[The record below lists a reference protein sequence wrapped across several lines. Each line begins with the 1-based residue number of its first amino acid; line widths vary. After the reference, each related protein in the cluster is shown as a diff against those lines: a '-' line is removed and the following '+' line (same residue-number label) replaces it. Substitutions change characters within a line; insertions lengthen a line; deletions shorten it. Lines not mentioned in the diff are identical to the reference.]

1 MKKISTFLKFRFN
14 LRKKCSLI
22 SRLILIILFVAKIQ
36 SIDDLKRIYI
46 GNDNYYIIDEKE
58 INFYQNKGTTNNM
71 ILMYT
76 FSNAQKIKDV
86 TELENIGYGKF
97 NCNPEVRNLIL
108 VKNYIYYVLDDDYYC
123 NEELSKINGKALQLI
138 AFECVGLFSYYY
150 IVFIDNNKNLNL
162 HYYKKLSGSC
172 LLSKKSE
179 IYESLIFNEIG
190 SENFS
195 CEKMDSSSKGEVL
208 TCFYKSATENQ
219 IVATSFNINYV
230 QMFSNKINELK
241 TSSAQIN
248 GATIIKS
255 QLSQDS
261 KKAYVCFLNNNNDCD
276 CLTYNIDTNQ
286 WTGIKTYLNNCL
298 STSLNSLNLDYFDTS
313 NQFILSYSDSP
324 DSYKVVRFDENL
336 NIVNE
341 NTNNTYDLSEYLQQ
355 KCSNYYSSV
364 LYNPEDINY
373 LINCD
378 NSFIVKADTEIQLAQ
393 ITLVY
398 NYTYSTFPISS
409 TLITTIPSTLPNKL
423 TYTTHLTYSTHLT
436 YTTHLTYSTYTTI
449 ISTIISSSKFFNVNN
464 NIYQE
469 YTNKTK
475 EEIIDNLD
483 TFIEDYNF
491 DNIYEIFGNDF
502 NIKISP
508 INSDIHSNI
517 STYINFSNCYNILKK
532 LNPSS
537 KLTVFQIQIDNTY
550 EKSLINNVEYA
561 VFNDD
566 KERLDLSVCKDED
579 IRINY
584 ELNMSLINMTKIR
597 YYYDQG
603 IDVFNIED
611 EFFNDICY
619 SYSENESDMILKDR
633 INDIYQNYSLCENNC
648 EYEKINFTQNMVTCK
663 CSLKT
668 YIESTVE
675 PPDLYVVIRDS
686 FKDSNIAVLKC
697 YKLVFSFKDKLQ
709 NIGFWIFTVLVFL
722 HIPFI
727 IYYCVYTIDP
737 IKLYVYKEMEKFNYL
752 IKTKNPKKKTE
763 KKAYF
768 NKINQKFKF
777 VVGELGDNSSRTGIF
792 KLKNIRQAKDK
803 YKKNNISS
811 MSSKSLKNLSKQKS
825 LKNKEK
831 NDKNKKN
838 DKKKDKNKKS
848 DKKNDKNNKKFK
860 SPIVYLNYKILNQ
873 NYINMNNNERVSTI
887 NKIKMKDK
895 NFKNEKIKQNKITK
909 IIQNNYSL
917 IRMDANN
924 SFNVEYSGSNF
935 ILDNYIYETAIIND
949 KRKFCDIFYVSI
961 LGKENIINIIFF
973 RTPLDLY
980 SLRMCNFIFTY
991 SCDLAFNTIFYS
1003 NENISE
1009 KYHYEGDNL
1018 FLFTL
1023 INNLV
1028 QSITSSIVGLIFV
1041 NIFQHMIDY
1050 RGNFE
1055 DIFKKEEKKLRKN
1068 KDYKVSR
1075 KKKIQIF
1082 NKVRK
1087 IFANLKIKIG
1097 FFIVLEFLIML
1108 FFYYFVTAF
1117 CEVYKQTQ
1125 LSWLQDFFS
1134 SFLISIGCVLVES
1147 FIIGVLYILSI
1158 KYKQKIIYNTAIFF
1172 YNL

>member
-22 SRLILIILFVAKIQ
+22 SRLTLIILFIAKIQ

-76 FSNAQKIKDV
+76 FSNAQKITNVD
-86 TELENIGYGKF
+86 ELENIGYGKF
-97 NCNPEVRNLIL
+97 NCNPEVRNLIM
-108 VKNYIYYVLDDDYYC
+108 VKNYLYYVLDDDYYC
-123 NEELSKINGKALQLI
+123 NEELTKINGKALQLI
-138 AFECVGLFSYYY
+138 AFECKGLFSYYY
-150 IVFIDNNKNLNL
+150 IVFIDNDKKLNL
-162 HYYKKLSGSC
+162 HYYIKLSGTCVFSG
-172 LLSKKSE
+172 KSE
-179 IYESLIFNEIG
+179 IFESLIFNEIG

-208 TCFYKSATENQ
+208 TCFYKSATENK
-219 IVATSFNINYV
+219 IVATSFYMNYV
-230 QMFSNKINELK
+230 QIIGNKINDIK

-261 KKAYVCFLNNNNDCD
+261 KKAYVCFINNDNDCD
-276 CLTYNIDTNQ
+276 CLTYNIDTNK
-286 WTGIKTYLNNCL
+286 WSGIKTYLNNCL

-324 DSYKVVRFDENL
+324 DSYKVVRFDENM

-341 NTNNTYDLSEYLQQ
+341 NTNNTYNLSDYLQ
-355 KCSNYYSSV
+355 KCSNYDSSL
-364 LYNPEDINY
+364 LYGPEDINY
-373 LINCD
+373 LITCD
-378 NSFIVKADTEIQLAQ
+378 NNFIIKADTEIELAQ

-423 TYTTHLTYSTHLT
+423 TYTTYLTYS
-436 YTTHLTYSTYTTI
+436 THLTYSTYTTI

-517 STYINFSNCYNILKK
+517 STYINFSNCYDILKK
-532 LNPSS
+532 KNPSS

-737 IKLYVYKEMEKFNYL
+737 IKLYVYKEME
-752 IKTKNPKKKTE
+752 
-763 KKAYF
+763 
-768 NKINQKFKF
+768 
-777 VVGELGDNSSRTGIF
+777 RTGIF

-811 MSSKSLKNLSKQKS
+811 MSSKS
-825 LKNKEK
+825 
-831 NDKNKKN
+831 
-838 DKKKDKNKKS
+838 
-848 DKKNDKNNKKFK
+848 
-860 SPIVYLNYKILNQ
+860 
-873 NYINMNNNERVSTI
+873 
-887 NKIKMKDK
+887 
-895 NFKNEKIKQNKITK
+895 
-909 IIQNNYSL
+909 
-917 IRMDANN
+917 
-924 SFNVEYSGSNF
+924 
-935 ILDNYIYETAIIND
+935 
-949 KRKFCDIFYVSI
+949 
-961 LGKENIINIIFF
+961 
-973 RTPLDLY
+973 
-980 SLRMCNFIFTY
+980 
-991 SCDLAFNTIFYS
+991 
-1003 NENISE
+1003 
-1009 KYHYEGDNL
+1009 
-1018 FLFTL
+1018 
-1023 INNLV
+1023 
-1028 QSITSSIVGLIFV
+1028 
-1041 NIFQHMIDY
+1041 
-1050 RGNFE
+1050 
-1055 DIFKKEEKKLRKN
+1055 
-1068 KDYKVSR
+1068 
-1075 KKKIQIF
+1075 
-1082 NKVRK
+1082 
-1087 IFANLKIKIG
+1087 
-1097 FFIVLEFLIML
+1097 
-1108 FFYYFVTAF
+1108 
-1117 CEVYKQTQ
+1117 
-1125 LSWLQDFFS
+1125 
-1134 SFLISIGCVLVES
+1134 
-1147 FIIGVLYILSI
+1147 
-1158 KYKQKIIYNTAIFF
+1158 
-1172 YNL
+1172 